1 MVWWRKTTTAATCPR
16 YATDIPNHVHWIG
29 SLPSMDYLPWSAVD
43 DDDDDINGRPTGCLL
58 SVAMVSRES
67 RVDLNPPKRGVEF
80 NLNPPKKLP
89 ISSRQSKETIS
100 IIDFC
105 DTWISPLRLDRLA
118 VVSCIFHHTVTSCLL
133 PSSLPRIHP
142 SHSIRWSGTKCYLI
156 MCWSVQS
163 EILVVGVARTSRSSE
178 PSPLRTSRCS
188 SIKTPSNTD
197 PRVRIIMLA
206 GWRCHLSLQSSSRT
220 SYPRPVIIA
229 LSIYSKAE
237 SKGAGEGSEQASRY
251 CSS

>member
-1 MVWWRKTTTAATCPR
+1 MHFP
-16 YATDIPNHVHWIG
+16 PHSHFF
-29 SLPSMDYLPWSAVD
+29 S
-43 DDDDDINGRPTGCLL
+43 CL
-58 SVAMVSRES
+58 
-67 RVDLNPPKRGVEF
+67 
-80 NLNPPKKLP
+80 
-89 ISSRQSKETIS
+89 
-100 IIDFC
+100 
-105 DTWISPLRLDRLA
+105 
-118 VVSCIFHHTVTSCLL
+118 LL
-133 PSSLPRIHP
+133 PSSPPNSSLLITVY
-142 SHSIRWSGTKCYLI
+142 RWSGTKCYLI

-237 SKGAGEGSEQASRY
+237 SKGAVEGSEQAARY

>member
-1 MVWWRKTTTAATCPR
+1 MMTM
-16 YATDIPNHVHWIG
+16 I
-29 SLPSMDYLPWSAVD
+29 SMGDQLAVC
-43 DDDDDINGRPTGCLL
+43 CLW
-58 SVAMVSRES
+58 VSRES

-89 ISSRQSKETIS
+89 ICSRQSKETIS

-105 DTWISPLRLDRLA
+105 DTWIISPLRLDRLA

-178 PSPLRTSRCS
+178 PSPLHRAAASKHQATPTRAFAS
-188 SIKTPSNTD
+188 SC
-197 PRVRIIMLA
+197 MLA
-206 GWRCHLSLQSSSRT
+206 GVTTCHCNHPLVPRTPDPSSSR
-220 SYPRPVIIA
+220 S
-229 LSIYSKAE
+229 LSIRKLNRKGQWRGRSKHQDIVHHDGLSSLSCGGYS
-237 SKGAGEGSEQASRY
+237 
-251 CSS
+251 